1 MDEDQVVTGDVHELP
16 DLLSGADVAMM
27 QEQPRYEWPSFMVF
41 DNAKLK
47 HLTPEYIEDP
57 KNALFD
63 MTWARNVGKLPEE
76 WNHCVGYSEPRT
88 DAKLYHYTQGIPYW
102 PECRGFPEDRFWFE
116 EYEAMVESVEWI
128 DLHQNTRHFGPVMN
142 RYLKKYGIDANFK
155 MKS

>member
-1 MDEDQVVTGDVHELP
+1 MDEDQVVTGDVFELP
-16 DLLSGADVAMM
+16 ELLNGADVAVM
-27 QEQPRYEWPSFMVF
+27 QEQPRYEWASFMVF

-57 KNALFD
+57 KNTLFD

-76 WNHCVGYSEPRT
+76 WNHCVSYAEPRT
-88 DAKLYHYTQGIPYW
+88 DAKMYHFTAGIPYW
-102 PECRGFPEDRFWFE
+102 PECRGYPEDKFWFE